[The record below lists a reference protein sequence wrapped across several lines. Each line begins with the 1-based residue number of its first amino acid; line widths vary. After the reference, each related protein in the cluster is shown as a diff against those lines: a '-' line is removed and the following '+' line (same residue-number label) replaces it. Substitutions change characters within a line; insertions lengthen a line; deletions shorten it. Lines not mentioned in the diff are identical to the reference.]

1 MVPWLFGKKPPMAP
15 PPPPPPAPVPLSQQI
30 RQNQRQIDKA
40 CRELDRERLK
50 METQEKKVKT
60 QIKKLAK
67 EGQIDAAR
75 IMAKVRLCIFL
86 HSVFTYN
93 MHSLRC

>member
-1 MVPWLFGKKPPMAP
+1 MQP
-15 PPPPPPAPVPLSQQI
+15 PPPPPPAPVSLSTQI

-40 CRELDRERLK
+40 CRELDRERIK
-50 METQEKKVKT
+50 MEMQEKSVKI

-75 IMAKVRLCIFL
+75 IMAKVRFHDHHPAIIPFPKSFSLC
-86 HSVFTYN
+86 
-93 MHSLRC
+93 